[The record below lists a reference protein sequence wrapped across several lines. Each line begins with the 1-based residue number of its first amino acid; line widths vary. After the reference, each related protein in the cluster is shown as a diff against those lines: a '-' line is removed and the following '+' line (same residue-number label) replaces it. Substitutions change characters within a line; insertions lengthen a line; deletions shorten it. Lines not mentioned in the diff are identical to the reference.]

1 MTKTRF
7 LILCCFSGA
16 IIGSSQ
22 AALFEDGDARKQINV
37 LTEALR
43 TNQRAVL
50 ELSVSNDKLTRENR
64 ELLGQLEELK
74 KYTEE
79 LKKQNDGLSESLK
92 TYYKEL
98 NARLQKV
105 EPQNIEVEGVKGL
118 VYPGEKEVYDAAL
131 KNFQSGDL
139 TLANKS
145 LNEFINRYPNNPYS
159 PLAMYWLANTQYAQ
173 KEYKAGIATAQS
185 LIKRYP
191 EHPRVAET
199 LSTIANCQI
208 ESGQKSEARKTLD
221 SITKNYPNT
230 KAAENAA
237 ATLSKLK

>member
-1 MTKTRF
+1 VTKTQF
-7 LILCCFSGA
+7 LILCCFGA
-16 IIGSSQ
+16 AIGSSQ

-37 LTEALR
+37 LSESLR
-43 TNQRAVL
+43 TNQKAVL
-50 ELSVSNDKLTRENR
+50 ELSISNDKLTRENQ
-64 ELLGQLEELK
+64 ELRGQLEELK
-74 KYTEE
+74 KHHEE
-79 LKKQNDGLSESLK
+79 LSESLK

-118 VYPGEKEVYDAAL
+118 VYPGEKEAYDTAL
-131 KNFQSGDL
+131 KNFQGSDL
-139 TLANKS
+139 SLANKS
-145 LNEFINRYPNNPYS
+145 LNDFINKYPNSPYS
-159 PLAMYWLANTQYAQ
+159 PLARYWLANTQYAQ

-191 EHPRVAET
+191 DHPRVAET
-199 LSTIANCQI
+199 LNTIANCQI
-208 ESGQKSEARKTLD
+208 ESGQKSDARKTLE